1 MLKAVA
7 HAMDL
12 ILIALIIFRM
22 LGIIAVFNLDTAFRR
37 LYGALARYLGL
48 FHIFIHLNV
57 DLFVLKF

>member
-7 HAMDL
+7 HTMDL
-12 ILIALIIFRM
+12 ILVALIIFS
-22 LGIIAVFNLDTAFRR
+22 GIKVVFNLDTAFRR